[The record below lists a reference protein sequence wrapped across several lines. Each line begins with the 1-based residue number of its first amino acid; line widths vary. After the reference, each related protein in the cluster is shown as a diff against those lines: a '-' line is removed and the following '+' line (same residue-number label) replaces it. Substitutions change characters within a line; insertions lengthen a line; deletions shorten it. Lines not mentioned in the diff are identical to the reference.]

1 MQKPAFSIYDASAGS
16 GKTYTLV
23 KEYLKII
30 LLSKKPDAYRNILA
44 ITFTNKAVHEMKS
57 RVLENLS
64 QFSKENPSEK
74 ALGLL
79 QDIQAETGLS
89 LITITEKAKSIIK
102 NLIHNY
108 AAFDISTIDKF
119 THKVIRAFAHD
130 LGLPITFE
138 VSLDTERLLTE
149 AVDAIIAEAGND
161 SALTKLL
168 VDFTM
173 EKTDDDKSWDI
184 SREIMETGK
193 LILNENNREEIGHF
207 DKKKIEDFVVI
218 KNKLT
223 ELTRE
228 LETDCSDLAIEALL
242 LIENNGID
250 INSFSY
256 GTFPKHLNFF
266 KEKDVKANN
275 HRFREFDDIKIKKDA
290 KDKAIIESSIPA
302 LLEILDS
309 IYLDSDRSK
318 VRRISCRHAYHTTPY
333 R

>member
-57 RVLENLS
+57 RVVESLS
-64 QFSKENPSEK
+64 EFAKENPSDK
-74 ALGLL
+74 ALKLM

-89 LITITEKAKSIIK
+89 LNAITEKAKSIIK

-130 LGLPITFE
+130 LNLPITFE
-138 VSLDTERLLTE
+138 VSLDTENLLTE

-161 SALTKLL
+161 EELTKLL

-173 EKTDDDKSWDI
+173 EKTDDDKSWDV
-184 SREIMETGK
+184 SRDIMETGK
-193 LILNENNREEIGHF
+193 MILNENNREEITHF
-207 DKKKIEDFVVI
+207 QNKKIEDFIVI
-218 KNKLT
+218 KNRLV
-223 ELTRE
+223 ELCAQ
-228 LETDCSDLAIEALL
+228 LEAETIA
-242 LIENNGID
+242 
-250 INSFSY
+250 
-256 GTFPKHLNFF
+256 
-266 KEKDVKANN
+266 
-275 HRFREFDDIKIKKDA
+275 FD
-290 KDKAIIESSIPA
+290 
-302 LLEILDS
+302 
-309 IYLDSDRSK
+309 
-318 VRRISCRHAYHTTPY
+318 
-333 R
+333 

>member
-30 LLSKKPDAYRNILA
+30 LVSKKPDAYRNILA

-57 RVLENLS
+57 RVLESLS

-74 ALGLL
+74 ALQLM
-79 QDIQAETGLS
+79 QDISSDTGLS
-89 LITITEKAKSIIK
+89 LNSITEKANSIIK

-130 LGLPITFE
+130 LNLPITFE
-138 VSLDTERLLTE
+138 VSLDTEILLTE
-149 AVDAIIAEAGND
+149 AVDSIIAEAGND
-161 SALTKLL
+161 EELTKLL

-193 LILNENNREEIGHF
+193 LILNENNREEITHF
-207 DKKKIEDFVVI
+207 DKKKITDFIVI

-223 ELTRE
+223 ELTKE
-228 LETDCSDLAIEALL
+228 LETACVDLANEALL

-250 INSFSY
+250 TNSFSY

-266 KEKDVKANN
+266 REK
-275 HRFREFDDIKIKKDA
+275 
-290 KDKAIIESSIPA
+290 
-302 LLEILDS
+302 
-309 IYLDSDRSK
+309 
-318 VRRISCRHAYHTTPY
+318 T
-333 R
+333 